1 MYDLG
6 SLQDEDVIAH
16 RLFAVLREL
25 DDEGMEYI
33 YSESFDTPRL
43 GEAIMDRL
51 MRAAGH
57 NVIQA

>member
-1 MYDLG
+1 M
-6 SLQDEDVIAH
+6 IAH

-25 DDEGMEYI
+25 DDAGVEYI

-51 MRAAGH
+51 LRASGNSIH
-57 NVIQA
+57 EIKEEC